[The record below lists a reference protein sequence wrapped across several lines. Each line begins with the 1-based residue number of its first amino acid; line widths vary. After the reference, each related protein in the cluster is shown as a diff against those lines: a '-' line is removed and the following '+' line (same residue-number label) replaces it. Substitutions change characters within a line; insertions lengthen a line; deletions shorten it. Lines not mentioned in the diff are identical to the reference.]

1 MDFEVYSKTL
11 DFGLVFERDDSINHC
26 MVEYV
31 DSDYAGDFNKIQST
45 TGYVFTLA
53 KALVNWKSALQSTFA
68 LSTSETEYKVVG
80 EVVKEAIW
88 LQGLLRKFG
97 VEQKHIYHCV
107 LQ

>member
-11 DFGLVFERDDSINHC
+11 DFGLMFELDDSINHC
-26 MVEYV
+26 MVDYV
-31 DSDYAGDFNKIQST
+31 DFDYAGDLKKSQST

-68 LSTSETEYKVVG
+68 LSAIEPEYMVVG
-80 EVVKEAIW
+80 EVVQEAIW
-88 LQGLLRKFG
+88 LQGLLGKFG